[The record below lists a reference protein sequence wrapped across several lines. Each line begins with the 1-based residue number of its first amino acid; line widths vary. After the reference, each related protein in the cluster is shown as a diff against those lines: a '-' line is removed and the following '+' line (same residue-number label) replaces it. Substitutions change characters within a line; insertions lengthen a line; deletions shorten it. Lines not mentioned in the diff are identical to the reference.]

1 MLKTTRLKKE
11 LSQLL
16 SKPPIGIKV
25 NVNESSTSVLE
36 AGKSYIKFICSQF
49 IYIFVLFVLCT

>member
-1 MLKTTRLKKE
+1 MLNTIRLKKE

-25 NVNESSTSVLE
+25 NVDESSTSVLE
-36 AGKSYIKFICSQF
+36 AGKSYIKCIWLQF
-49 IYIFVLFVLCT
+49 V

>member
-1 MLKTTRLKKE
+1 MLNTTRLKKE

-25 NVNESSTSVLE
+25 NVDESSTSVLE
-36 AGKSYIKFICSQF
+36 AGKNYIKCI
-49 IYIFVLFVLCT
+49 